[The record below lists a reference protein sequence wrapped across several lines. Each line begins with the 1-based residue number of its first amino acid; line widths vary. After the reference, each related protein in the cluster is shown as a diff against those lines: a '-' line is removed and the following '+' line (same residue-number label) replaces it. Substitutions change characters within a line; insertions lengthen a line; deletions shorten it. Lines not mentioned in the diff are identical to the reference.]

1 MKTTPRQ
8 TLSRTA
14 LSLGMAALL
23 ATGTAVAGD
32 NPGAHRH
39 GYGQLQMAVQG
50 GSIDLLFTSPAHNLA
65 GFERQAQTPEEEA
78 RLAEIADWLSNNP
91 LIDTAPGSCV
101 VMAGSVHHSGPAGQP
116 DKDHHHEDEHH
127 HDDDHHHESE
137 DEGHREYEVSQ
148 QLECQALTAGQAFS
162 SPLKVRFP
170 NLEVLTVEWVGPAG
184 QGSTRLGEGEST
196 FQLGD

>member
-1 MKTTPRQ
+1 MKTIPRQ

-14 LSLGMAALL
+14 LSVGMAALL
-23 ATGTAVAGD
+23 VTGTAVAGD

-39 GYGQLQMAVQG
+39 AYGQLQMAVQG
-50 GSIDLLFTSPAHNLA
+50 GSIDLLFTSPAYNLA
-65 GFERQAQTPEEEA
+65 GFERQAQTPEEKA

-127 HDDDHHHESE
+127 HESE

-148 QLECQALTAGQAFS
+148 QLECQTLTAGQAFS